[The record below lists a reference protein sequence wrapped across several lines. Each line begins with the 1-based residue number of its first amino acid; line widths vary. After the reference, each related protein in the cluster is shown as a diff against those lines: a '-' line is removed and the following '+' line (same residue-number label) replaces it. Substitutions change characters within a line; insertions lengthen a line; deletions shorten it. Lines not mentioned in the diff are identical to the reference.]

1 MIVVTGGAGFI
12 GSNLVRALNRRGMRD
27 ILVVDAVADA
37 DKARNLFDLDI
48 ADYMDKAAFLDA
60 IRGAPD
66 APDAQDSSPVA
77 SPDAS
82 PDSPPDAP
90 AAPLNAITAVFHQGA
105 CTDTMATDARAVLDA
120 NLDYSKALY
129 RFCARRTAQLIYAS
143 SASVYGGG
151 AQFAEAPEN
160 ESALNLYAWS
170 KLMFDR
176 FVRRQPR
183 PAFQCAGLRYFN
195 VYGPRERHKG
205 RMASVARHFFR
216 QYARDG
222 SVRLFAGSGGYAD
235 GEQLR
240 DFVSVD
246 DVVAVN
252 LFLLDNRD
260 ISGIFNVG
268 SGRARSFNQ
277 VALAV
282 VNAYRRGRGQ
292 AEVTLEQAQRDRAI
306 TYIPMPD
313 ALRGQYQNYTCADL
327 RRLRAAGY
335 AAEFADVEEG
345 VGRYVTALLAEAGG
359 DGFGDGAGDGDGD
372 GDGDGGD
379 GDCAGRDGGD
389 GDGDGDGGDRGA
401 GDSGRD
407 SAP

>member
-66 APDAQDSSPVA
+66 AAKAQNSSPA
-77 SPDAS
+77 A
-82 PDSPPDAP
+82 PPDAP
-90 AAPLNAITAVFHQGA
+90 DAPLNAITAVFHQGA
-105 CTDTMATDARAVLDA
+105 CTDTMATDARAVIDA

-359 DGFGDGAGDGDGD
+359 GFGGDGGDGAGDGDDGAGDGAGD
-372 GDGDGGD
+372 GDD
-379 GDCAGRDGGD
+379 RD
-389 GDGDGDGGDRGA
+389 R
-401 GDSGRD
+401 
-407 SAP
+407 AP

>member
-1 MIVVTGGAGFI
+1 
-12 GSNLVRALNRRGMRD
+12 
-27 ILVVDAVADA
+27 
-37 DKARNLFDLDI
+37 
-48 ADYMDKAAFLDA
+48 
-60 IRGAPD
+60 
-66 APDAQDSSPVA
+66 
-77 SPDAS
+77 
-82 PDSPPDAP
+82 
-90 AAPLNAITAVFHQGA
+90 
-105 CTDTMATDARAVLDA
+105 MATDARAVLDA

-282 VNAYRRGRGQ
+282 VNACRRGRGQ
-292 AEVTLEQAQRDRAI
+292 AEVTLEQAQRDGDI

-359 DGFGDGAGDGDGD
+359 GF
-372 GDGDGGD
+372 
-379 GDCAGRDGGD
+379 GGD
-389 GDGDGDGGDRGA
+389 GDGDGDSGDRGRGDA
-401 GDSGRD
+401 GDGAGDGDDRD

>member
-66 APDAQDSSPVA
+66 AAKA
-77 SPDAS
+77 
-82 PDSPPDAP
+82 PDSPPAARPDSP
-90 AAPLNAITAVFHQGA
+90 DAPLNAITAVFHQGA

-129 RFCARRTAQLIYAS
+129 RFCARRTAQFIYAS

-282 VNAYRRGRGQ
+282 VNACRRGRGQ
-292 AEVTLEQAQRDRAI
+292 AEVTLKQAQRDGDI

-335 AAEFADVEEG
+335 TAEFADVEEG

-359 DGFGDGAGDGDGD
+359 DFG

-379 GDCAGRDGGD
+379 GAGDAGD
-389 GDGDGDGGDRGA
+389 GDDRGHGDAGDGEN
-401 GDSGRD
+401 RD

>member
-12 GSNLVRALNRRGMRD
+12 GSNIVRALNRRGMRD

-66 APDAQDSSPVA
+66 AQDSSPAA
-77 SPDAS
+77 SPDA
-82 PDSPPDAP
+82 PDS
-90 AAPLNAITAVFHQGA
+90 PLNAITAVFHQGA

-129 RFCARRTAQLIYAS
+129 RFCARRTAQFIYAS

-282 VNAYRRGRGQ
+282 VNACRRGRGQ
-292 AEVTLEQAQRDRAI
+292 AEVTLEQARRDGDI
-306 TYIPMPD
+306 TYIPMPEG
-313 ALRGQYQNYTCADL
+313 LRGQYQNYTCADL

-345 VGRYVTALLAEAGG
+345 VGSYVTALLAEAGG
-359 DGFGDGAGDGDGD
+359 DFGGDGGDGDDGAGDGAGDGDD
-372 GDGDGGD
+372 
-379 GDCAGRDGGD
+379 
-389 GDGDGDGGDRGA
+389 
-401 GDSGRD
+401 RD